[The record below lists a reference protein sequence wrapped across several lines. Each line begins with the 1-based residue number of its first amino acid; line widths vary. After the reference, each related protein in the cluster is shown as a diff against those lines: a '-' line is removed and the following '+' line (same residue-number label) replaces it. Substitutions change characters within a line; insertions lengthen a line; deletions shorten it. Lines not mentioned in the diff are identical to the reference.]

1 MKIAVASLEKNEG
14 AKIAQQAGRAP
25 YYLIFNE
32 KGELLETWGNVFARG
47 GGGAGFA
54 VVDVMKEKGVEVII
68 AGKFGPNMTGAMDS
82 AGIKYLEKEGL
93 AKEAVKEVK

>member
-1 MKIAVASLEKNEG
+1 MKIAVASLEKKER
-14 AKIAQQAGRAP
+14 AEIAQQAGRAP

-32 KGELLETWGNVFARG
+32 QGELLETWNNVFARG

-54 VVDVMKEKGVEVII
+54 VVDVMKEKEVGAII

-82 AGIKYLEKEGL
+82 AGIKYYEKEGL
-93 AKEAVKEVK
+93 AKKAAKEVK